1 MNSDKENR
9 EGEDVEMEAALR
21 HFRQSVHA
29 WSEHEYG
36 RAAIRNAEAQGG
48 RRSGGWWRIK
58 APALGWA
65 LAAAVVVSGVAVP
78 TTIHHQ
84 RQVVAEQA
92 AIQRA
97 AAEQARQKLA
107 ADVAREAGPAMNDD
121 ELLSHVDSDIAQ
133 STPDAME
140 PLARLMSDTNEQ

>member
-1 MNSDKENR
+1 MNLEKENR

-36 RAAIRNAEAQGG
+36 RAAIRDAEMQRE
-48 RRSGGWWRIK
+48 RRSGGWWMIK
-58 APALGWA
+58 SPAMGWA

-78 TTIHHQ
+78 TAIHHQ
-84 RQVVAEQA
+84 RQIVAEQVA
-92 AIQRA
+92 TQRA

-107 ADVAREAGPAMNDD
+107 ADAAREAAPAMSDD

>member
-21 HFRQSVHA
+21 HFRQSMHA

-36 RAAIRNAEAQGG
+36 RAAIRNAEVQQG
-48 RRSGGWWRIK
+48 RRSGAWWMIK
-58 APALGWA
+58 SPAMSWA
-65 LAAAVVVSGVAVP
+65 LATAVVVSGVAVP
-78 TTIHHQ
+78 TAIHHQ
-84 RQVVAEQA
+84 REIVAEHA
-92 AIQRA
+92 ATQRA
-97 AAEQARQKLA
+97 AAEQARQKLTADA
-107 ADVAREAGPAMNDD
+107 ARQTASTMSDD

>member
-1 MNSDKENR
+1 MCSSD
-9 EGEDVEMEAALR
+9 L
-21 HFRQSVHA
+21 
-29 WSEHEYG
+29 
-36 RAAIRNAEAQGG
+36 IRNAEAQGG

-92 AIQRA
+92 ATQRA
-97 AAEQARQKLA
+97 AAEQARQKLTADA
-107 ADVAREAGPAMNDD
+107 ARQTASTMSDD

-140 PLARLMSDTNEQ
+140 PLASLMRDTTNQ